1 MKSFKEYLEEI
12 ISSDSVLRAK
22 QKRDR
27 DRRLYNKA
35 SEMQGPA
42 KFGSTPKQ
50 MDKHRKGLKSKHD
63 KIRKQQANYLMSK
76 RAGKKGPDSPLNA
89 PRTGWNYTPS
99 NKTDGGTG

>member
-1 MKSFKEYLEEI
+1 MKTFKDYLEEI

-35 SEMQGPA
+35 REMQGPG
-42 KFGSTPKQ
+42 KFFKTPKQ
-50 MDKHRKGLKSKHD
+50 MDKHLKGLKSKHNQ
-63 KIRKQQANYLMSK
+63 IRKQQAKYLLSK

-89 PRTGWNYTPS
+89 PRTGWNHTPS
-99 NKTDGGTG
+99 YKTDGGTG